1 MPTYEYVCDGCQ
13 HAFEEWQSFSAPILE
28 KCPQCKKKKLRRLF
42 GSGAAILFKGSGFY
56 ETDYNR
62 GESYSKAA
70 KADETAAAPPPAA
83 ETKPASDTPATAPSP
98 PPPPPPKS
106 AGRGKKGGKQ

>member
-13 HAFEEWQSFSAPILE
+13 HAFDEWQSFSADALE

-62 GESYSKAA
+62 GEGYSKAA
-70 KADETAAAPPPAA
+70 KADEAAAAPPAA
-83 ETKPASDTPATAPSP
+83 ESKPAETPATPAPAP
-98 PPPPPPKS
+98 EPAPKN
-106 AGRGKKGGKQ
+106 AGKGKKGGKP